1 MFFSYSA
8 FMVMLKSR
16 AIVRPF
22 TSGELAFLLGITR
35 ERHGSAGS

>member
-16 AIVRPF
+16 ATIRPF
-22 TSGELAFLLGITR
+22 ISGELGFLPGIAQ